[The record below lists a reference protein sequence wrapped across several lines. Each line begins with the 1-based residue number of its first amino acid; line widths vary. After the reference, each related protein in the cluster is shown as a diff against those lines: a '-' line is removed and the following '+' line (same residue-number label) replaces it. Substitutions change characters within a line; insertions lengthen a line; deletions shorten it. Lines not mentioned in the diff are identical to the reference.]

1 MTDKQLDINLKN
13 ALQPSYFPD
22 NDVNR
27 SLMDKIRSIEEV
39 TDKDDDSRRSEE
51 RASRIRDARRP
62 ISWLVK
68 AAIFFLVFSAVGT
81 GGVLAAN
88 YLLKK
93 SEVSEHGVTVGGT
106 VNDDDLAEPW
116 EDVPNEKLGTEEG
129 SEGDLWYSKEVVLTN
144 GVYQNSYYY
153 YETYEDGIKDS
164 GFPNIFSEPIGTPQ
178 SICYVVT
185 EDSST
190 GQAVE
195 GDAFEK
201 TLDSI
206 FDCNGHKVYLCQ
218 DYMPGAS
225 DDSTY
230 SVCMNKTA
238 NTRDYTSS
246 QGIVFTLVDDIE
258 ADVDNWTRKGTRTYV
273 MLSYD
278 KYTGFMYFEEMN
290 DDDIHDILDKIVL
303 SAQ

>member
-153 YETYEDGIKDS
+153 YKTYEDGIKDS
-164 GFPNIFSEPIGTPQ
+164 GFPNIFSESIGTPQ

-206 FDCNGHKVYLCQ
+206 FDCTCLLA
-218 DYMPGAS
+218 PEPSAS
-225 DDSTY
+225 IIITAPTPIIIPNEVNAERILLTFNEFKARIKGIKDDET
-230 SVCMNKTA
+230 K
-238 NTRDYTSS
+238 D
-246 QGIVFTLVDDIE
+246 IDDRVWIPE
-258 ADVDNWTRKGTRTYV
+258 KI
-273 MLSYD
+273 
-278 KYTGFMYFEEMN
+278 KE
-290 DDDIHDILDKIVL
+290 DIFVNIK
-303 SAQ
+303 